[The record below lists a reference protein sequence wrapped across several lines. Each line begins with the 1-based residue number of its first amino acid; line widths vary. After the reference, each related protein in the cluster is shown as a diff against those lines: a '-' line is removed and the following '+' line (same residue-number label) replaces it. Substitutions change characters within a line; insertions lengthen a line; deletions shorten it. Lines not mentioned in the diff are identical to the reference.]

1 MEAARPQRADLV
13 LAGGGVKGIAH
24 VGVLSVLHE
33 RGYRFERAAGTSAG
47 AIVAALVAAGMSPR
61 RMHEILGRLDYRA
74 FRDRSGRDK
83 IPFLGPGLSLALE
96 DGIFEGEYLR
106 EWLGAELSAL
116 GVETFGDLRRDDPD
130 SSLPPDQR
138 FGLVVMAADITRG
151 ELVRLPWDYRDRYGL
166 DPDRQ
171 PVVDAVRASMS
182 IPFFFEP
189 VRLAAADGNVST
201 LVDGGV
207 LTNFPIGAFDRTDG
221 RAPRWPT
228 FGITL
233 IPPLP
238 VSNAKLFPGLGLMR
252 RGPLHLLECLLTTMM
267 VGHDQAQLRKPW
279 VAARSIPVDTE
290 QVNVVD
296 FDIEPDAQM
305 ALYAG
310 GRAAAERF
318 LATWDWE
325 GYLRRYR
332 GASDPDETHVDVGE
346 LGEAAAVEHV
356 RRDLDDEALGR
367 APDRHPADD
376 QDSLR

>member
-1 MEAARPQRADLV
+1 MEAGGRERADVV

-47 AIVAALVAAGMSPR
+47 AIAASLVAAGMSPP
-61 RMHEILGRLDYRA
+61 RMQELLGRLDYRA
-74 FRDRSGRDK
+74 FRDRGARDR
-83 IPFLGPGLSLALE
+83 IPLLGPGLSLALE
-96 DGIFEGEYLR
+96 DGIYEGAYLR
-106 EWLGAELSAL
+106 EWLGNELSAL
-116 GVETFGDLRRDDPD
+116 GVETFDDLRREDPD
-130 SSLPPDQR
+130 SSLSADQR
-138 FGLVVMAADITRG
+138 YALVVMAADVTRG

-166 DPDRQ
+166 DPGRQ

-189 VRLAAADGNVST
+189 VRLEAADGAVST

-207 LTNFPIGAFDRTDG
+207 LTNFPIGIFDRTDG
-221 RAPRWPT
+221 RLPRWPT
-228 FGITL
+228 FGVTL

-238 VSNAKLFPGLGLMR
+238 VGNAKLFPGLGLVT
-252 RGPLHLLECLLTTMM
+252 RGPLHLLESVLTTMM
-267 VGHDQAQLRKPW
+267 VGHDQAELRKPW

-296 FDIEPDAQM
+296 FDIEPAAQT
-305 ALYAG
+305 ALYGG

-318 LATWDWE
+318 LETWDWDD
-325 GYLRRYR
+325 YRRRYR
-332 GASDPDETHVDVGE
+332 SASDPDETHVDVGE
-346 LGEAAAVEHV
+346 LGVASPVEEV
-356 RRDLDDEALGR
+356 GRDLDDEALGR

-376 QDSLR
+376 QDRLR